1 MRNSQ
6 LLQEK
11 AELNL
16 LLDNIK
22 KEYAQSIKYVLQ
34 KNNPKLFGNINKVP
48 RLTKIQINRG

>member
-22 KEYAQSIKYVLQ
+22 KEYAQSINTFYK
-34 KNNPKLFGNINKVP
+34 
-48 RLTKIQINRG
+48 KIIQNYLEI